1 MREHRK
7 RLKHKFG
14 FCVRVNFIYW
24 NFLFV
29 IACHQELFISAQSNK
44 KVTKLTKL
52 HIFLSNRHPHII
64 SSPSWTSLRIIHC
77 CCHPRYL
84 NSIANCLHRIFW
96 RQLRI
101 STNWKS
107 LSSVVSEEVPWASRP
122 SRCTPNFKRCTGSSQ
137 TLPTTAW
144 ISRAW

>member
-29 IACHQELFISAQSNK
+29 IACHQELFISAQSNN
-44 KVTKLTKL
+44 KVTKLIRL
-52 HIFLSNRHPHII
+52 HIFLSNRHPHIN
-64 SSPSWTSLRIIHC
+64 SSPSYTNLCIIH
-77 CCHPRYL
+77 CCHPRYP

-96 RQLRI
+96 RQLWI

-107 LSSVVSEEVPWASRP
+107 LSSVVSEGVPWASRP
-122 SRCTPNFKRCTGSSQ
+122 SRCTPNFKRCTGSSRS
-137 TLPTTAW
+137 LPTTAW
-144 ISRAW
+144 ISKAW